1 LLSLALIDATFPLG
15 GDQGTEATMSEYGTL
30 VVTTDFSET
39 SRSAFGPAL
48 EIARRFASTVVVV
61 HVVEDRLPAFVD
73 EFAAIPA
80 DEILDSQAKRAVLEL
95 ERFVRPYEATGMALE
110 RVVLRGTPHLEIARI
125 AAERKAWLIAM
136 STHGRGFIS
145 HALFGSTTERVVRR
159 APCPVL
165 TVRSPEVDERG
176 GGPAPA

>member
-1 LLSLALIDATFPLG
+1 
-15 GDQGTEATMSEYGTL
+15 MSEFDTL

-39 SRSAFGPAL
+39 SRRAFAPAL
-48 EIARRFASTVVVV
+48 AIARRFSSSVVVV

-73 EFAAIPA
+73 EFAAIPVE
-80 DEILDSQAKRAVLEL
+80 EILESQARRASQEL
-95 ERFVRPYEATGMALE
+95 ERFVEPYESSGVRLE
-110 RVVLRGTPHLEIARI
+110 RVVLRGTPHLEIARL
-125 AAERKAWLIAM
+125 AAERGAGLIAM

-165 TVRSPEVDERG
+165 TVRGPEPRERG
-176 GGPAPA
+176 GEPGPA